1 MQQTFIGGG
10 QGAGGAAPATL
21 VKDTDT
27 RNFAKD
33 VIEESRRQPVIVDF
47 WAPWCG
53 PCKTLGPLLERLVKA
68 AKGAVKLVKL
78 DVDKNQQL
86 AAQFRIQSIPAVFA
100 FRDGRPVDGF
110 VGALPESQLKQFID
124 ALVKG
129 AAGARGPSQLD
140 QMLDMA
146 RDALNKGDAGTAA
159 SLYARVL
166 DQEPDNVPARLGLAR
181 AAVALGEAEQAKQM
195 LEELPPE
202 AKKGADYDAAKA
214 ALDLAERAAQAAA
227 KTGANGDLGAFEDRL
242 AREPNDHQA
251 RYDLALALY
260 AGGHAEGAIQHLLE
274 IVKRKRDWNDDAA
287 RKELIKIFEAL
298 GPTNELTVKGRRGL
312 SAILFS

>member
-1 MQQTFIGGG
+1 MQTIIGGG
-10 QGAGGAAPATL
+10 QAAGDGAGGAL

-27 RNFAKD
+27 KNFPKD
-33 VIEESRRQPVIVDF
+33 VIEESKRQPVIVDF

-53 PCKTLGPLLERLVKA
+53 PCKTLGPLIEKLVKA

-78 DVDKNQQL
+78 DVDKNQAL

-124 ALVKG
+124 ALIKGG
-129 AAGARGPSQLD
+129 AAAKGPSQLD
-140 QMLDMA
+140 QVLAMA
-146 RDALNKGDAGTAA
+146 KDALNKGDAGTAA
-159 SLYARVL
+159 SLYARIL

-181 AAVALGEAEQAKQM
+181 AAIALGEGEQAKQM
-195 LEELPPE
+195 LDELPPE

-214 ALDLAERAAQAAA
+214 ALDLAERAAKAGA
-227 KTGANGDLGAFEDRL
+227 KAGDLGAFEDKL
-242 AREPNDHQA
+242 AQNPNDHQA

-260 AGGHAEGAIQHLLE
+260 SGGHAEGAIQHLLE
-274 IVKRKRDWNDDAA
+274 IVKKKRDWNEDAA
-287 RKELIKIFEAL
+287 RKELLKIFEAL
-298 GPTNELTVKGRRGL
+298 GPSNELTVKGRRGL

>member
-1 MQQTFIGGG
+1 MQTILGGG
-10 QGAGGAAPATL
+10 QAAGNGGAVL

-33 VIEESRRQPVIVDF
+33 VIEESKRQPVIVDF
-47 WAPWCG
+47 WATWCG
-53 PCKTLGPLLERLVKA
+53 PCKTLGPMLERLVKA

-78 DVDKNQQL
+78 DVDKNQAL

-129 AAGARGPSQLD
+129 GAAAKGPSPLD
-140 QMLDMA
+140 QALGMA

-159 SLYARVL
+159 SLYARIL

-181 AAVALGEAEQAKQM
+181 AAVALGEHDQARQM
-195 LEELPPE
+195 LDELPPD
-202 AKKGADYDAAKA
+202 AKRGADYDAAKA
-214 ALDLAERAAQAAA
+214 ALDLAERAAKAGA
-227 KTGANGDLGAFEDRL
+227 KAGDLGAFEDKL
-242 AREPNDHQA
+242 AKDPGDHQA

-274 IVKRKRDWNDDAA
+274 IVKKKRDWNEDAA
-287 RKELIKIFEAL
+287 RKELLKIFEAL
-298 GPTNELTVKGRRGL
+298 GPTNELTLKGRRGL

>member
-1 MQQTFIGGG
+1 MQTIIGGG
-10 QGAGGAAPATL
+10 GQAAGNGAGGAL

-27 RNFAKD
+27 KNFAKD
-33 VIEESRRQPVIVDF
+33 VIEESKRQPVIVDF
-47 WAPWCG
+47 WATWCG
-53 PCKTLGPLLERLVKA
+53 PCKTLGPLLEKLVKA

-78 DVDKNQQL
+78 DVDKNQAL

-124 ALVKG
+124 GLVKG
-129 AAGARGPSQLD
+129 GRGAAQGPSQLD
-140 QMLDMA
+140 QVLAMA
-146 RDALNKGDAGTAA
+146 KDALNKGDAGTAA

-166 DQEPDNVPARLGLAR
+166 DQEPENVPARLGLAR

-195 LEELPPE
+195 LDELPPD
-202 AKKGADYDAAKA
+202 AKKGADYDAIVA
-214 ALDLAERAAQAAA
+214 ALDLAERAAKAGA
-227 KTGANGDLGAFEDRL
+227 KAGNLRAFEEKIAKD
-242 AREPNDHQA
+242 PNDHQA

-260 AGGHAEGAIQHLLE
+260 AGGQAEGAIQQLLE
-274 IVKRKRDWNDDAA
+274 IVKKKRDWNEDAA
-287 RKELIKIFEAL
+287 RKELLKIFDAL
-298 GPTNELTVKGRRGL
+298 GPTNEFTVKGRRGL

>member
-1 MQQTFIGGG
+1 MQTIIGGDKAAAG
-10 QGAGGAAPATL
+10 NGTGGGAL

-27 RNFAKD
+27 KNFAKD
-33 VIEESRRQPVIVDF
+33 VIEESKRQPVIVDF

-53 PCKTLGPLLERLVKA
+53 PCKTLGPLIERLVKA

-78 DVDKNQQL
+78 DVDKNQAL

-110 VGALPESQLKQFID
+110 VGALPESQLKQFIEGL
-124 ALVKG
+124 AKGG
-129 AAGARGPSQLD
+129 AAARGPSQLD
-140 QMLDMA
+140 QALA
-146 RDALNKGDAGTAA
+146 TAKEALNKGDAGTAA
-159 SLYARVL
+159 SLYARIL

-181 AAVALGEAEQAKQM
+181 AAVALGEADQAKQM
-195 LEELPPE
+195 LDELPEE

-214 ALDLAERAAQAAA
+214 ALDLAERAAKAGA
-227 KTGANGDLGAFEDRL
+227 KPGDLGAFEAKVAKD
-242 AREPNDHQA
+242 PNDHQA

-260 AGGHAEGAIQHLLE
+260 AGGHADGAIQQLLE
-274 IVKRKRDWNDDAA
+274 IVKRKRDWNEDAA

-298 GPTNELTVKGRRGL
+298 GPGNEVTVKGRRGL

>member
-1 MQQTFIGGG
+1 MQTIIGGG
-10 QGAGGAAPATL
+10 QAAGNGAGGAL

-27 RNFAKD
+27 KNFAKD
-33 VIEESRRQPVIVDF
+33 VIEESKRQPVIVDF

-53 PCKTLGPLLERLVKA
+53 PCKTLGPLIEKLVKA

-78 DVDKNQQL
+78 DVDKNQAL

-124 ALVKG
+124 ALIKGG
-129 AAGARGPSQLD
+129 AAAKGPSQLD
-140 QMLDMA
+140 QVLAMA
-146 RDALNKGDAGTAA
+146 KEALNKGDAGTAA
-159 SLYARVL
+159 SLYARIL
-166 DQEPDNVPARLGLAR
+166 DQEPDNIPARLGLAR
-181 AAVALGEAEQAKQM
+181 AAVALGEGEQAKQM
-195 LEELPPE
+195 LDELPPE
-202 AKKGADYDAAKA
+202 AKKGAEYDAAVA
-214 ALDLAERAAQAAA
+214 ALDLAERAAKAGA
-227 KTGANGDLGAFEDRL
+227 KAGDLGAFEDKI
-242 AREPNDHQA
+242 AKDPNDHQA

-260 AGGHAEGAIQHLLE
+260 AGGHAEGAIQHLLA
-274 IVKRKRDWNDDAA
+274 IVKKKRDWNEDAA

-298 GPTNELTVKGRRGL
+298 GPANELTVKGRRGL

>member
-1 MQQTFIGGG
+1 MQQTIIGGAPG
-10 QGAGGAAPATL
+10 NGAGGVL

-27 RNFAKD
+27 RNFPKD
-33 VIEESRRQPVIVDF
+33 VIEESKRQPVIVDF

-124 ALVKG
+124 TLIKG
-129 AAGARGPSQLD
+129 AGAAKGPSQLD

-146 RDALNKGDAGTAA
+146 KDALNKGDAATAA
-159 SLYARVL
+159 SLYARIL
-166 DQEPDNVPARLGLAR
+166 DQEPDNVPGQLGLAR
-181 AAVALGEAEQAKQM
+181 AAITLGEAEQAKQM
-195 LEELPPE
+195 LEALPPE
-202 AKKGADYDAAKA
+202 ARKGADYDAAKA
-214 ALDLAERAAQAAA
+214 ALDLAERAAAAAA
-227 KTGANGDLGAFEDRL
+227 KAGTKAGDLGAFEERVKRD
-242 AREPNDHQA
+242 PNDHQA

-260 AGGHAEGAIQHLLE
+260 AGGNAEGAIQNLLE
-274 IVKRKRDWNDDAA
+274 IVKRKRDWNEDGA

-298 GPTNELTVKGRRGL
+298 GPGNELTVKGRRGL
-312 SAILFS
+312 SVILFS

>member
-1 MQQTFIGGG
+1 MQTIIGGG
-10 QGAGGAAPATL
+10 QAAGNGAGAL

-27 RNFAKD
+27 KNFAKD
-33 VIEESRRQPVIVDF
+33 VIEESKRQPVIVDF
-47 WAPWCG
+47 WATWCG

-78 DVDKNQQL
+78 DVDKNQAL

-129 AAGARGPSQLD
+129 GKGAARGPSQLD
-140 QMLDMA
+140 QTLAMA
-146 RDALNKGDAGTAA
+146 KEALNKGDAGTAA
-159 SLYARVL
+159 SLFARIL
-166 DQEPDNVPARLGLAR
+166 DQEPDNAPAQLGLAR
-181 AAVALGEAEQAKQM
+181 AAVALGETEQAKQM
-195 LEELPPE
+195 LEALPPE

-214 ALDLAERAAQAAA
+214 ALDLAQRAAAAGA
-227 KTGANGDLGAFEDRL
+227 KAGDLGTFEDKI
-242 AREPNDHQA
+242 ARDPNDHQA

-274 IVKRKRDWNDDAA
+274 IVKRKRDWNEDAA
-287 RKELIKIFEAL
+287 RKELLKLFEAL

>member
-1 MQQTFIGGG
+1 MQTIIGGG
-10 QGAGGAAPATL
+10 QAAGDGAGGVL

-27 RNFAKD
+27 KSFAKD
-33 VIEESRRQPVIVDF
+33 VIEESKRQPVIVDF

-53 PCKTLGPLLERLVKA
+53 PCKTLGPLIERLVKA

-78 DVDKNQQL
+78 DVDKNQAL

-124 ALVKG
+124 ALIKGG
-129 AAGARGPSQLD
+129 AAAKGPSQLD
-140 QMLDMA
+140 QTLAMA
-146 RDALNKGDAGTAA
+146 KDAMNKGDAGTAA
-159 SLYARVL
+159 SLYARIL

-181 AAVALGEAEQAKQM
+181 AAIALGEVEQARQM
-195 LEELPPE
+195 LDELPPE
-202 AKKGADYDAAKA
+202 ARKGADYDAAKA
-214 ALDLAERAAQAAA
+214 ALDLAERAAKAGA
-227 KTGANGDLGAFEDRL
+227 KAGDLAALEGKVAH
-242 AREPNDHQA
+242 EPNDHQG

-260 AGGHAEGAIQHLLE
+260 AGGNAEGAIQHLLE
-274 IVKRKRDWNDDAA
+274 IVKRKRDWDEDAA

-298 GPTNELTVKGRRGL
+298 GPANELTVKGRRGL
-312 SAILFS
+312 SVILFS

>member
-1 MQQTFIGGG
+1 MQTIIGGG
-10 QGAGGAAPATL
+10 QAAGDGAGGAL

-27 RNFAKD
+27 KNFAKD
-33 VIEESRRQPVIVDF
+33 VIEESKRQPVIVDF

-53 PCKTLGPLLERLVKA
+53 PCKTLGPLIEKLVKA

-78 DVDKNQQL
+78 DVDKNQAL

-124 ALVKG
+124 TLVKG
-129 AAGARGPSQLD
+129 GAAAKGPSQLD
-140 QMLDMA
+140 QVLAMA
-146 RDALNKGDAGTAA
+146 KDALNKGDAGTAA

-181 AAVALGEAEQAKQM
+181 AAIALGEGEQAKQM
-195 LEELPPE
+195 LDELPPE

-214 ALDLAERAAQAAA
+214 ALDLAERAAKAGA
-227 KTGANGDLGAFEDRL
+227 KAGDLAKFEDTL
-242 AREPNDHQA
+242 AKDPGDHQT
-251 RYDLALALY
+251 RYEFALALY
-260 AGGHAEGAIQHLLE
+260 AGGQADGAIQHLLE
-274 IVKRKRDWNDDAA
+274 IVKKKRDWNEDAA

-298 GPTNELTVKGRRGL
+298 GPSNELTVKGRRGL

>member
-1 MQQTFIGGG
+1 MQTIIGGG
-10 QGAGGAAPATL
+10 QAAGNDAGL
-21 VKDTDT
+21 VKGTDT
-27 RNFAKD
+27 KSFAKD
-33 VIEESRRQPVIVDF
+33 VIEESKRQPVIVDF
-47 WAPWCG
+47 WATWCG

-78 DVDKNQQL
+78 DVDKNQAL

-129 AAGARGPSQLD
+129 GKGAAQGPSQLD
-140 QMLDMA
+140 QVLAMA
-146 RDALNKGDAGTAA
+146 KDALNKGDAGTAA
-159 SLYARVL
+159 SLYARIL

-195 LEELPPE
+195 LDELPPE
-202 AKKGADYDAAKA
+202 ARKGPDYDAAKA
-214 ALDLAERAAQAAA
+214 ALDLAVRAAEAGA
-227 KTGANGDLGAFEDRL
+227 KAGDLGAFEDKL
-242 AREPNDHQA
+242 AKDPNDHQA

-274 IVKRKRDWNDDAA
+274 IVKRKRDWNEDAA
-287 RKELIKIFEAL
+287 RKELIKLFEAL
-298 GPTNELTVKGRRGL
+298 GPANELTMKGRRGL
-312 SAILFS
+312 SEILFS

>member
-1 MQQTFIGGG
+1 
-10 QGAGGAAPATL
+10 
-21 VKDTDT
+21 
-27 RNFAKD
+27 
-33 VIEESRRQPVIVDF
+33 
-47 WAPWCG
+47 
-53 PCKTLGPLLERLVKA
+53 LERLVKA

-78 DVDKNQQL
+78 DVDKNQAL

-124 ALVKG
+124 GLVKG
-129 AAGARGPSQLD
+129 GRGVAQGPSQLD
-140 QMLDMA
+140 QVLA
-146 RDALNKGDAGTAA
+146 TAKDALNKGDAGTAA
-159 SLYARVL
+159 SLYARIL

-181 AAVALGEAEQAKQM
+181 AAIALGEGEQAKQM
-195 LEELPPE
+195 LDELPPE
-202 AKKGADYDAAKA
+202 AKKGADYHAAKA
-214 ALDLAERAAQAAA
+214 ALDLAERAAKAGA
-227 KTGANGDLGAFEDRL
+227 KAGDLGAFEDKI
-242 AREPNDHQA
+242 ARNPNDHQA

-274 IVKRKRDWNDDAA
+274 IVKKKRDWNEDAA